1 MAYQH
6 RPPSRDPPGFPADSR
21 NWHSRPAFSLH
32 MRASVLA
39 IVLIAAACSSS
50 SSPAAQSSPLMTVT
64 PSPAALRGDLPVW
77 IYDSASNGL
86 RYFAG
91 GFLHFPGGAFRKDP
105 HADMVF
111 DANVPGLMR
120 TPDQP
125 YLYAYGSP
133 TTDVTLTYDRAVGR
147 WLPVNRAQVSD
158 DGLRY
163 VYVDHEPT
171 AATSQSIHVVDV
183 RTGSDHVVYRNTN
196 NPLYAV
202 VGLVQQNIYLTSC
215 QPTETGGNCWGPLR
229 RLDATTGNI
238 ATVSDRRGTWVIS
251 GQIGWVVTCWPA
263 QFPTPCFGI
272 YDERGPNQLLRVD
285 LATGNEEIW
294 GSGSGIDL
302 IGIDGGGAPIITLG
316 GTSECGLVRASGPG
330 QMVPIFSLPIN
341 HTVGCGFRSATA
353 DRIGI
358 WMQVEYE
365 PPGTTA
371 GIYLYSKA
379 SGVRKISD
387 SQYVPVGSFE

>member
-1 MAYQH
+1 MK
-6 RPPSRDPPGFPADSR
+6 
-21 NWHSRPAFSLH
+21 
-32 MRASVLA
+32 ASILA
-39 IVLIAAACSSS
+39 IVLIAAACSST
-50 SSPAAQSSPLMTVT
+50 SSPAAHASSLMIVT
-64 PSPAALRGDLPVW
+64 PSPAAVEGGLPVW
-77 IYDSASNGL
+77 IQEPSSTGHVD
-86 RYFAG
+86 FAG
-91 GFLHFPGGAFRKDP
+91 GFLSFPGGAFRRDS
-105 HADMVF
+105 HADIVF
-111 DANVPGLMR
+111 DAKAPGLMR

-133 TTDVTLTYDRAVGR
+133 TTTVTLTYDRAVGR

-163 VYVDHEPT
+163 AYVDHEPG
-171 AATSQSIHVVDV
+171 AAPSQRIHVVDV
-183 RTGSDHVVYRNTN
+183 RTGSDQIVYRDPE

-215 QPTETGGNCWGPLR
+215 QPWETGANCWGPLR
-229 RLDATTGNI
+229 RLDVTTGNI

-251 GQIGWVVTCWPA
+251 GRIGWMVTCWPA
-263 QFPTPCFGI
+263 QYPTPCFGT

-294 GSGSGIDL
+294 GRGSGIDL
-302 IGIDGGGAPIITLG
+302 IGIDRDGAPLITVG
-316 GTSECGLVRASGPG
+316 DPSECRVVRASAPE
-330 QMVPIFSLPIN
+330 QMEPIFSLPLN

-358 WMQVEYE
+358 WLQVEDA
-365 PPGTTA
+365 PSGTTA

-379 SGVRKISD
+379 SGVRKVSD
-387 SQYVPVGSFE
+387 SQYVPVGAFG

>member
-1 MAYQH
+1 
-6 RPPSRDPPGFPADSR
+6 
-21 NWHSRPAFSLH
+21 

-39 IVLIAAACSSS
+39 IALIVAACSCS
-50 SSPAAQSSPLMTVT
+50 SSPAAQSSPLITVT
-64 PSPAALRGDLPVW
+64 PSPVALKGDLPVW
-77 IYDSASNGL
+77 IQEPSTGQLD
-86 RYFAG
+86 FAG
-91 GFLHFPGGAFRKDP
+91 GVLHFPGGAFRRDP

-111 DANVPGLMR
+111 DASTPGLMR

-133 TTDVTLTYDRAVGR
+133 TTVVTLTYDRAVGR
-147 WLPVNRAQVSD
+147 WLPVSRAQVSD

-163 VYVDHEPT
+163 AYVDHEPG
-171 AATSQSIHVVDV
+171 AATTSQRIHVVDV
-183 RTGSDHVVYRNTN
+183 RTGSDQVVYRNTD

-202 VGLVQQNIYLTSC
+202 VGVVQENIYLTDC
-215 QPTETGGNCWGPLR
+215 QPLETGANCWGPLR
-229 RLDATTGNI
+229 RLDITTGNI

-251 GQIGWVVTCWPA
+251 GRIGWMVTCWPA
-263 QFPTPCFGI
+263 QYPPACFGI

-294 GSGSGIDL
+294 ASGSGIDL
-302 IGIDGGGAPIITLG
+302 IGMDGDGAPLITVG
-316 GTSECGLVRASGPG
+316 AASECGLLRASALKR
-330 QMVPIFSLPIN
+330 MEPIFSLPIN
-341 HTVGCGFRSATA
+341 HTVGCGFRSAAA

-358 WMQVEYE
+358 WIQVEYE

-371 GIYLYSKA
+371 GIYLFSKA

>member
-1 MAYQH
+1 MWYQH
-6 RPPSRDPPGFPADSR
+6 RAAVAIVTWVPCRSR
-21 NWHSRPAFSLH
+21 NWYSRPAFRLH
-32 MRASVLA
+32 MRASVLV
-39 IVLIAAACSSS
+39 IVVIIAACSSS
-50 SSPAAQSSPLMTVT
+50 SSPTAQSSPLMTGT
-64 PSPAALRGDLPVW
+64 PSPAAIKGDLPVW
-77 IYDSASNGL
+77 IYDSSSKGP

-91 GFLHFPGGAFRKDP
+91 GFLHFPGGTFRGDP

-111 DANVPGLMR
+111 DAKTPGLMR

-133 TTDVTLTYDRAVGR
+133 ITDVTLTYDRAVGR

-163 VYVDHEPT
+163 VYVDHEVG
-171 AATSQSIHVVDV
+171 AAPSQRIHVVDV
-183 RTGSDHVVYRNTN
+183 RTGSDQVVYRDTNT
-196 NPLYAV
+196 LYAV
-202 VGLVQQNIYLTSC
+202 VGFVQQNIYLTEC
-215 QPTETGGNCWGPLR
+215 QPNETGGNCWGPLW

-251 GQIGWVVTCWPA
+251 GRIGWMVTCWPA
-263 QFPTPCFGI
+263 QYPVPCFGI

-294 GSGSGIDL
+294 GRGSGIDL
-302 IGIDGGGAPIITLG
+302 IGTDGDGAPLITVG
-316 GTSECGLVRASGPG
+316 GTSECEVVRVSAPEKTE
-330 QMVPIFSLPIN
+330 PIFSLPIN

-358 WMQVEYE
+358 WLQVEYV

>member
-1 MAYQH
+1 
-6 RPPSRDPPGFPADSR
+6 
-21 NWHSRPAFSLH
+21 
-32 MRASVLA
+32 MRACVLA
-39 IVLIAAACSSS
+39 IAMIVAACSSS

-64 PSPAALRGDLPVW
+64 PSPAALKGDIPVW
-77 IYDSASNGL
+77 IYDSASNGP

-111 DANVPGLMR
+111 DANVLGLMR

-133 TTDVTLTYDRAVGR
+133 TTDVTLTFDRAVGR

-202 VGLVQQNIYLTSC
+202 VGLVQQNIFLTSC

-229 RLDATTGNI
+229 SLDITTGNI

-251 GQIGWVVTCWPA
+251 GRVGWMVTCWPA
-263 QFPTPCFGI
+263 QYPTPCFGI
-272 YDERGPNQLLRVD
+272 YDERGANQLLRVD

-294 GSGSGIDL
+294 GRGSGIDL
-302 IGIDGGGAPIITLG
+302 IGIDGDGAPLITLG
-316 GTSECGLVRASGPG
+316 STNQCGVLRASAPE
-330 QMVPIFSLPIN
+330 QMEPISSLPIN
-341 HTVGCGFRSATA
+341 QTVGCGFRSATA

-358 WMQVEYE
+358 WLQVEYE
-365 PPGTTA
+365 PPGDYRGHLSVLKGFRRAKDQRFSICA
-371 GIYLYSKA
+371 GRLL
-379 SGVRKISD
+379 
-387 SQYVPVGSFE
+387 

>member
-1 MAYQH
+1 
-6 RPPSRDPPGFPADSR
+6 
-21 NWHSRPAFSLH
+21 
-32 MRASVLA
+32 
-39 IVLIAAACSSS
+39 
-50 SSPAAQSSPLMTVT
+50 
-64 PSPAALRGDLPVW
+64 
-77 IYDSASNGL
+77 
-86 RYFAG
+86 
-91 GFLHFPGGAFRKDP
+91 
-105 HADMVF
+105 MVF
-111 DANVPGLMR
+111 DARTPGLMR

-133 TTDVTLTYDRAVGR
+133 TTTVTLTYDRVVGR

-163 VYVDHEPT
+163 AYVDHEPG
-171 AATSQSIHVVDV
+171 AATTSQRIHVVDV
-183 RTGSDHVVYRNTN
+183 RTGSDQVVYRNSD

-202 VGLVQQNIYLTSC
+202 VGVLQQNVYLTDC
-215 QPTETGGNCWGPLR
+215 QPLETGANCWGPLR

-251 GQIGWVVTCWPA
+251 GRIGWMVTCWPA
-263 QFPTPCFGI
+263 QHPPACFGI

-294 GSGSGIDL
+294 ASGSGIDL
-302 IGIDGGGAPIITLG
+302 IGIDSDGAPLVTVGGA
-316 GTSECGLVRASGPG
+316 SECGVVRVSAPE
-330 QMVPIFSLPIN
+330 QMEPIFSLPIT

-358 WMQVEYE
+358 WLQVEYD
-365 PPGTTA
+365 PIGTAA
-371 GIYLYSKA
+371 GIYMYSKA

-387 SQYVPVGSFE
+387 SQAVPVGSFE

>member
-1 MAYQH
+1 
-6 RPPSRDPPGFPADSR
+6 
-21 NWHSRPAFSLH
+21 

-39 IVLIAAACSSS
+39 IVLIVAACSSS
-50 SSPAAQSSPLMTVT
+50 SSSAARSSPLISIT
-64 PSPAALRGDLPVW
+64 PSPAALKGDLPVW
-77 IYDSASNGL
+77 TYDSSSNTQL
-86 RYFAG
+86 YFAG
-91 GFLHFPGGAFRKDP
+91 GFLHFPGGAFRRDP

-111 DANVPGLMR
+111 DAKVAGLMR

-133 TTDVTLTYDRAVGR
+133 TTTVTLTYDRVVRR

-163 VYVDHEPT
+163 AYVDHEPG
-171 AATSQSIHVVDV
+171 AATTSQRIHVVDV
-183 RTGSDHVVYRNTN
+183 RTGSDQVVYHDANT
-196 NPLYAV
+196 PLYAV
-202 VGLVQQNIYLTSC
+202 VGLVDQNIYLTSC
-215 QPTETGGNCWGPLR
+215 QPVETGANCWGPLR
-229 RLDATTGNI
+229 RLDATTGTI

-251 GQIGWVVTCWPA
+251 RRTGWMVTCWPA
-263 QFPTPCFGI
+263 EYPTPCFGI

-294 GSGSGIDL
+294 GRGSGIDL
-302 IGIDGGGAPIITLG
+302 IGVDGDGAPIITLG
-316 GTSECGLVRASGPG
+316 STSECGVATARAPQ
-330 QMVPIFSLPIN
+330 QMDPIFSLPIN

-358 WMQVEYE
+358 WLQVEYE

-387 SQYVPVGSFE
+387 SQYVPVGSFA

>member
-1 MAYQH
+1 
-6 RPPSRDPPGFPADSR
+6 
-21 NWHSRPAFSLH
+21 

-39 IVLIAAACSSS
+39 IVLIIVACSSS
-50 SSPAAQSSPLMTVT
+50 SSPAAQSSPSMTVT
-64 PSPAALRGDLPVW
+64 PSPAALKGELPVW
-77 IYDSASNGL
+77 IQEPSSNGQL
-86 RYFAG
+86 VFAG
-91 GFLHFPGGAFRKDP
+91 GFLHFPGGAFRRDP
-105 HADMVF
+105 HADMVS
-111 DANVPGLMR
+111 DAKTPGLMR

-133 TTDVTLTYDRAVGR
+133 TTVVTLTYDRVLGR

-163 VYVDHEPT
+163 AYVDHELG
-171 AATSQSIHVVDV
+171 AATSQRIHVVDV
-183 RTGSDHVVYRNTN
+183 RTGSDQVVYRDTN

-202 VGLVQQNIYLTSC
+202 VGLVQQNVYVTSC

-229 RLDATTGNI
+229 RLDVTTGNI
-238 ATVSDRRGTWVIS
+238 ATVSDRRGRWVVS
-251 GQIGWVVTCWPA
+251 GRIGWTVTCWPA
-263 QFPTPCFGI
+263 KYPVPCFGI
-272 YDERGPNQLLRVD
+272 YDEREPNQLLRVD

-294 GSGSGIDL
+294 GRGSGIDL
-302 IGIDGGGAPIITLG
+302 IGMDSDGAPLITVG
-316 GTSECGLVRASGPG
+316 GTGECRVVRASAPE
-330 QMVPIFSLPIN
+330 QTEPISSLPIN

-358 WMQVEYE
+358 WIQVEYV
-365 PPGTTA
+365 PSGATA

-379 SGVRKISD
+379 SGTRKISD

>member
-1 MAYQH
+1 
-6 RPPSRDPPGFPADSR
+6 
-21 NWHSRPAFSLH
+21 
-32 MRASVLA
+32 MRASVLV
-39 IVLIAAACSSS
+39 IGVIIAACSSS
-50 SSPAAQSSPLMTVT
+50 SSPTAQSSPLMTGT
-64 PSPAALRGDLPVW
+64 PSPAAIKGDLPVW
-77 IYDSASNGL
+77 IYDSSSNGPL
-86 RYFAG
+86 YFAG
-91 GFLHFPGGAFRKDP
+91 GFLHFPGGTFRGDP

-111 DANVPGLMR
+111 DATTPGLMR

-133 TTDVTLTYDRAVGR
+133 TTDVTITYDRVVGR

-171 AATSQSIHVVDV
+171 AAISQNIHVVDV
-183 RTGSDHVVYRNTN
+183 RTGSDRVVFPNTN

-251 GQIGWVVTCWPA
+251 GRVGWMATCWPA
-263 QFPTPCFGI
+263 QYPAPCFGI
-272 YDERGPNQLLRVD
+272 YDERGPNQLLRVE
-285 LATGNEEIW
+285 LATGAEEIW

-316 GTSECGLVRASGPG
+316 STSECGLVRAGGPG
-330 QMVPIFSLPIN
+330 QMGPIFSLPIN
-341 HTVGCGFRSATA
+341 PTVGCGFKSATA
-353 DRIGI
+353 DSIGI
-358 WMQVEYE
+358 WIQVEY
-365 PPGTTA
+365 
-371 GIYLYSKA
+371 
-379 SGVRKISD
+379 
-387 SQYVPVGSFE
+387 

>member
-1 MAYQH
+1 MKA
-6 RPPSRDPPGFPADSR
+6 P
-21 NWHSRPAFSLH
+21 
-32 MRASVLA
+32 VLA
-39 IVLIAAACSSS
+39 IVLILVACSSS
-50 SSPAAQSSPLMTVT
+50 SSPAAQSSPLMTGT
-64 PSPAALRGDLPVW
+64 PSPGAIKGDLPVW
-77 IYDSASNGL
+77 IYDSSSNGPL
-86 RYFAG
+86 YFAG
-91 GFLHFPGGAFRKDP
+91 GFLHFPGGAFRRDP
-105 HADMVF
+105 NADMVF
-111 DANVPGLMR
+111 DAKNPGLMR

-133 TTDVTLTYDRAVGR
+133 TTDVTLTYDRGVGR

-163 VYVDHEPT
+163 AYVDHEPR
-171 AATSQSIHVVDV
+171 AAPSQRIHVVDV
-183 RTGSDHVVYRNTN
+183 RTGSDQVVYRDTD

-251 GQIGWVVTCWPA
+251 GRIGWMVTCWPA
-263 QFPTPCFGI
+263 QYPVPCFGI

-294 GSGSGIDL
+294 GRGSGIDL
-302 IGIDGGGAPIITLG
+302 IGIDGDGAPLIAVG
-316 GTSECGLVRASGPG
+316 GTNECGVVRASAPE
-330 QMVPIFSLPIN
+330 QMEPLFSLPIN

-353 DRIGI
+353 DGVGI
-358 WMQVEYE
+358 WLQVEYE

-371 GIYLYSKA
+371 GIYLYSKV

-387 SQYVPVGSFE
+387 SQYVAVGSFE

>member
-1 MAYQH
+1 
-6 RPPSRDPPGFPADSR
+6 
-21 NWHSRPAFSLH
+21 

-39 IVLIAAACSSS
+39 IVLVVAACSSS
-50 SSPAAQSSPLMTVT
+50 SSPAAQSSKLMTAT
-64 PSPAALRGDLPVW
+64 PNPAAMKGDLPVW
-77 IYDSASNGL
+77 MYDPSSSGP

-91 GFLHFPGGAFRKDP
+91 GFLHFPGGAFRRDP

-111 DANVPGLMR
+111 DAKSPGLRR

-133 TTDVTLTYDRAVGR
+133 TTVVTLTYDRAVGR

-163 VYVDHEPT
+163 AYVDYEPG
-171 AATSQSIHVVDV
+171 AALSQRIHVVDV
-183 RTGSDHVVYRNTN
+183 RKGSDQVVHGETSKPSYD
-196 NPLYAV
+196 V
-202 VGLVQQNIYLTSC
+202 VGLVRQNIYLTAC
-215 QPTETGGNCWGPLR
+215 QPTETGGNCWGPLQ

-238 ATVSDRRGTWVIS
+238 ATVSDHRGTWVIN
-251 GQIGWVVTCWPA
+251 GRVGWMVTCWPA
-263 QFPTPCFGI
+263 QDPAPCFGT

-294 GSGSGIDL
+294 GRGSGIDL
-302 IGIDGGGAPIITLG
+302 IGLDGDGAPLITVGGA
-316 GTSECGLVRASGPG
+316 SECGVLRAGAPE
-330 QMVPIFSLPIN
+330 QMEPIFSLPIN

-358 WMQVEYE
+358 WLQVEYE

-371 GIYLYSKA
+371 GVYLYSKA